1 MTEEKK
7 NVPELRFPEFSE
19 EWEEKKL
26 GELCTFSNGINA
38 KKEQYGHGRKFIN
51 VLDILNK
58 NYITYNEI
66 IGKVAVSKEVEHRN
80 KVEYGD
86 LLFLRSSETREEVGT
101 SNVYLDNTFAL
112 YGGFVIRGKKV
123 ANYDPMFI
131 KNLLNT
137 SKIRNMISASSG
149 GSTRYNVNQ
158 EILKKLKLK
167 LTGINEQQKIGEFFS
182 KLDRQIELEEEK
194 LALLVEQKKG
204 YMQKIFSQELRFKD
218 DNGEDYPD
226 WEETMIS
233 NIGEVVT
240 GNTPSKKEEEYWR
253 SNEYVWVT
261 PTDITNKKDIY
272 QSGVYLSQK
281 GYEKARKLPK
291 NTLLITCIASI
302 GKNAILRTQ
311 GACNQQINGIIPFKE
326 FDIDYLYYAFEDISK
341 LMKKVAGKT
350 ATQIVNKK
358 TFENL
363 SLDIPTTLEQQKIGE
378 FFSQLDRYIELQEQ
392 KINLFKQRKKG
403 FLQKMFV

>member
-1 MTEEKK
+1 MTDLKR
-7 NVPELRFPEFSE
+7 NVPELRFPEFES

-167 LTGINEQQKIGEFFS
+167 FTGINEQQKIGEFFS

-218 DNGEDYPD
+218 DNGEEYPE
-226 WEETMIS
+226 WEEHKL
-233 NIGEVVT
+233 GEVYKVT
-240 GNTPSKKEEEYWR
+240 MGQSPKSINYTDDHSYPVLVQGNADLYKGNIYPRIYTKETTKLVKDGDILLTVRAPVGEVGIAQFEACIGRGVCSIEGDKFIYYHLEYFNLQSKWQK
-253 SNEYVWVT
+253 
-261 PTDITNKKDIY
+261 
-272 QSGVYLSQK
+272 LSQ
-281 GYEKARKLPK
+281 G
-291 NTLLITCIASI
+291 S
-302 GKNAILRTQ
+302 
-311 GACNQQINGIIPFKE
+311 
-326 FDIDYLYYAFEDISK
+326 
-341 LMKKVAGKT
+341 
-350 ATQIVNKK
+350 
-358 TFENL
+358 TFESISGSEVRNVEV
-363 SLDIPTTLEQQKIGE
+363 SIPSASEREKISRYFTKIDQLIKRHSQKID
-378 FFSQLDRYIELQEQ
+378 LL
-392 KINLFKQRKKG
+392 KQRKKG